1 MDQKFHT
8 SNFKTTKWSK
18 TGDEAEQQNAC
29 CTENEAEH
37 GRLCLESVTVNLTG
51 NAQPGHA

>member
-1 MDQKFHT
+1 MDQKLHT

-18 TGDEAEQQNAC
+18 TGDETEQQNAC

-37 GRLCLESVTVNLTG
+37 GRRCLESVTLNLTG